1 MNKDKILGIIR
12 HGLTFLGGVLVTQGV
27 IDDAIFTELFGAAMT
42 LIGGIW
48 SVVEKNKAEGEA
60 EA

>member
-1 MNKDKILGIIR
+1 MEKALGLIR

-27 IDDAIFTELFGAAMT
+27 IDSELFLELSGAAMT

-48 SVVEKNKAEGEA
+48 SVIDKNKAVEE
-60 EA
+60 